1 MTGEFELLVV
11 LYNDETAGSVSVNLN
26 AGLYAQ
32 MDWSQKLT
40 YVILFCYYTV
50 TLFPYQ
56 CYQCLYISG
65 ISCTLPK
72 YEIPFLFIC

>member
-32 MDWSQKLT
+32 MD
-40 YVILFCYYTV
+40 
-50 TLFPYQ
+50 
-56 CYQCLYISG
+56 
-65 ISCTLPK
+65 
-72 YEIPFLFIC
+72 